1 MVQKRRDRRIHLA
14 GALAAVAVLIA
25 PSIAA
30 AHEDAGVAG
39 GFLSGFTHPLF
50 GWDHVAAMVA
60 VGLWARSWA
69 RRRSGSCRSCSRSPP
84 AASSRSPASRSQ
96 VE

>member
-1 MVQKRRDRRIHLA
+1 V
-14 GALAAVAVLIA
+14 AALIA

-60 VGLWARSWA
+60 VDRNILRPHHAMELGSTGCAHRRWRHRA
-69 RRRSGSCRSCSRSPP
+69 RRRGVPI
-84 AASSRSPASRSQ
+84 A
-96 VE
+96 